1 MTKEVN
7 AFNMLHA
14 KMKKQGYRPAF
25 SVLVTDE
32 SIYLA
37 TCRCSDTTKAPIIG
51 AFVVFK
57 HVSMPI
63 WYTKE

>member
-1 MTKEVN
+1 MTEEVN

-14 KMKKQGYRPAF
+14 KMKKQGCRPAF

-51 AFVVFK
+51 AVVVFK

>member
-14 KMKKQGYRPAF
+14 KMKKQGCRPAF
-25 SVLVTDE
+25 SVLV
-32 SIYLA
+32 
-37 TCRCSDTTKAPIIG
+37 
-51 AFVVFK
+51 
-57 HVSMPI
+57 I

>member
-14 KMKKQGYRPAF
+14 KMKKQGCRPAF
-25 SVLVTDE
+25 SVLVTGE

-51 AFVVFK
+51 AFVVFT
-57 HVSMPI
+57 HVPMPI
-63 WYTKE
+63 WYTKK